1 MDRRQRKRILI
12 FLLVPV
18 LAGILFITDD
28 LLVRVI
34 TIILIIIYVA
44 FIIFLRDSVR
54 FQGGYSISE
63 DEGDD
68 LDKLTSSSTEFEES
82 FKIISKTKNVD
93 VDTDTTYSQDF
104 AYNGSAL
111 KPANLKE
118 KFEEIALEQLPKGVG
133 HDEQFAFVLE
143 KMLTVMK
150 EAYDAHTA
158 IFFWYSKVK
167 DKLTVEKFVSNSAD
181 ISRRKFDIEDDIL
194 SKIVEAGE
202 PELLNDISPA
212 AESDVIRYYS
222 SAQGIRSFVG
232 VPLFYDKTLIAIV
245 AVDSKVGDAFGI
257 ETIYALG
264 RFVRVI
270 TMIIAIFEEKH
281 SDTLSKNRLKG
292 IMKFI
297 SPENNFDD
305 EKELFHLLDTAVESL
320 VKWDAYVFVYY
331 DPVVK
336 NFVTRRVINNTSLK
350 YIGESLEV
358 DLRAT
363 LVGKAIKTGLPVNIE
378 DTSSGS
384 YIRFSQTED
393 HSFDGSFLALPLIYN
408 KQIYGIICFENL
420 KKSAFNN
427 QDVRFL
433 KNALNIFSYII
444 YSFSTRKLLESL
456 TSIDLET
463 RALNKNAF
471 KERLKAD
478 LIKARELKV
487 VGSLALIGIDDFLE
501 QDSLFEGDPLPKVL
515 TAVAEAISNEMTP
528 LHLFGRLDKKIFAVY
543 FFNSDSKKAFVWAEK
558 LRVKVA
564 RKPISVMS
572 KQSTYTISIGI
583 ASATKNVDVNAII
596 EKANYALQKAIE
608 KGGNSVQ
615 NIN

>member
-12 FLLVPV
+12 FLLVPI

-28 LLVRVI
+28 LLIRVI

-63 DEGDD
+63 EEGED
-68 LDKLTSSSTEFEES
+68 LDKLTSSSSEFEES
-82 FKIISKTKNVD
+82 FKIISKNK
-93 VDTDTTYSQDF
+93 DTDVVTDKTFLPENVYDKTT
-104 AYNGSAL
+104 L
-111 KPANLKE
+111 KPPDLKE
-118 KFEEIALEQLPKGVG
+118 KFEEIALEQIPKDVG

-143 KMLTVMK
+143 KMLTVIK
-150 EAYDAHTA
+150 EAYDANTA
-158 IFFWYSKVK
+158 IFFWYSKKK
-167 DKLTVEKFVSNSAD
+167 DKLTIEKFVSNSSD
-181 ISRRKFDIEDDIL
+181 ISRRKFDMEDDIL
-194 SKIVEAGE
+194 SKIVETGE
-202 PELLNDISPA
+202 PELLSDISPA

-222 SAQGIRSFVG
+222 SAQAIRSFVG

-281 SDTLSKNRLKG
+281 SDTLSKQRLKG
-292 IMKFI
+292 ILKFI
-297 SPENNFDD
+297 SPENNYED
-305 EKELFHLLDTAVESL
+305 EKELFQLMDSAVESL
-320 VKWDAYVFVYY
+320 VNWDAYVFVYY
-331 DPVVK
+331 DPVEK
-336 NFVTRRVINNTSLK
+336 NFRTKRVINNTSLK
-350 YIGESLEV
+350 YMGESLEV
-358 DLRAT
+358 DLRGT
-363 LVGKAIKTGLPVNIE
+363 LVGKSIKTGLPVNIE

-393 HSFDGSFLALPLIYN
+393 HSFDGSFLAIPLIYN

-420 KKSAFNN
+420 KKNAFTN
-427 QDVRFL
+427 QDVQFL
-433 KNALNIFSYII
+433 KNALNIFAYII
-444 YSFSTRKLLESL
+444 YSFSTRKLLENL
-456 TSIDLET
+456 TSIDLDT
-463 RALNKNAF
+463 KALNTIAF

-478 LIKARELKV
+478 LIKAKELKV
-487 VGSLALIGIDDFLE
+487 SGSLALIGIDNFIE

-515 TAVAEAISNEMTP
+515 SVVSETISNEMTP
-528 LHLFGRLDKKIFAVY
+528 LNLFGRLDKKLFAVY
-543 FFNSDSKKAFVWAEK
+543 FFNSDTRKVFVWAEK
-558 LRVKVA
+558 LRVKIA
-564 RKPISVMS
+564 RKPVVVMS
-572 KQSTYTISIGI
+572 KQSTFTISIGI

-596 EKANYALQKAIE
+596 EKANYALEKAIE

>member
-1 MDRRQRKRILI
+1 MDRRQKKRILI

-28 LLVRVI
+28 LLIRVI
-34 TIILIIIYVA
+34 TITLIIIYVA

-63 DEGDD
+63 EEGDD
-68 LDKLTSSSTEFEES
+68 LDNLTSSSSEIEES
-82 FKIISKTKNVD
+82 FKIISKNKEVD
-93 VDTDTTYSQDF
+93 VSTAKTYPSDLPYDSQT
-104 AYNGSAL
+104 L
-111 KPANLKE
+111 KPPDLKE
-118 KFEEIALEQLPKGVG
+118 KFEEIAFEQLPKGVG

-143 KMLTVMK
+143 KMLTVIK
-150 EAYDAHTA
+150 EAYDANTA
-158 IFFWYSKVK
+158 ILFWYSKKK
-167 DKLTVEKFVSNSAD
+167 DKLTVEKFVSNSSD
-181 ISRRKFDIEDDIL
+181 ISRRKFDMEDDIL
-194 SKIVEAGE
+194 SAIVQTGE
-202 PELLNDISPA
+202 PELLSDISPA

-222 SAQGIRSFVG
+222 SVQGIRSFVG

-281 SDTLSKNRLKG
+281 ADTLSKQRLKG
-292 IMKFI
+292 ILKFI
-297 SPENNFDD
+297 SPGNNFED
-305 EKELFHLLDTAVESL
+305 EKELFHVMDTAVESM
-320 VKWDAYVFVYY
+320 VNWDAYVFVYY
-331 DPVVK
+331 DPVNK
-336 NFVTRRVINNTSLK
+336 NFETKHVINNTSLK
-350 YIGESLEV
+350 YMGESLEV
-358 DLRAT
+358 DLRDT

-384 YIRFSQTED
+384 FIRFSQTED
-393 HSFDGSFLALPLIYN
+393 HSFDGSFLAIPLLYN
-408 KQIYGIICFENL
+408 KQIYGILCFENL
-420 KKSAFNN
+420 KKNAFTN
-427 QDVRFL
+427 QDVQFL

-444 YSFSTRKLLESL
+444 YSYSNRKLLENL

-463 RALNKNAF
+463 RALNTMAF

-478 LIKARELKV
+478 LIKTRELKAT
-487 VGSLALIGIDDFLE
+487 GSLALIGIDNFFE

-515 TAVAEAISNEMTP
+515 STVSEIISKEMTP
-528 LHLFGRLDKKIFAVY
+528 LNLFGRLDKKLFAVY
-543 FFNSDSKKAFVWAEK
+543 FFNSDTKKVFVWAEK

-564 RKPISVMS
+564 RKPVVVMS

-583 ASATKNVDVNAII
+583 ASASKNVDVNAVI
-596 EKANYALQKAIE
+596 EKANYALAKAVE